1 MRVIDID
8 YENLLIYGIS
18 YKTFMGAKPLL
29 IWFDK
34 VHEFIKT
41 YDGISYL
48 VLFASE
54 IYNPIY
60 DKINYLTSEKSGI
73 TYSTNHNFA
82 RIRIDPY
89 YSFSIEKILTFH
101 NVITLI
107 KPIVNKNESNYYV
120 IHQIDSKNDWLL
132 ISVIFMAKHELV
144 FVLTFENAFS

>member
-41 YDGISYL
+41 YDGIRYL

-54 IYNPIY
+54 IYNLIY
-60 DKINYLTSEKSGI
+60 DRINYLTSEK
-73 TYSTNHNFA
+73 
-82 RIRIDPY
+82 
-89 YSFSIEKILTFH
+89 K
-101 NVITLI
+101 
-107 KPIVNKNESNYYV
+107 
-120 IHQIDSKNDWLL
+120 W
-132 ISVIFMAKHELV
+132 
-144 FVLTFENAFS
+144 

>member
-1 MRVIDID
+1 MMYEVIDID

-18 YKTFMGAKPLL
+18 YKTFMGGKPLL

-82 RIRIDPY
+82 RIRIDSY

-107 KPIVNKNESNYYV
+107 KPIVNKNESNYYY
-120 IHQIDSKNDWLL
+120 N
-132 ISVIFMAKHELV
+132 IFLEKCLY
-144 FVLTFENAFS
+144 ENKSNAQYF